1 MIPQKTVDLILDT
14 AKIEEVVG
22 DFVTLRRR
30 GADFVACCP
39 FHNEKTPSFH
49 VNPSRGIY
57 KCFGCGKGGSAVRF
71 VMEYEH
77 FSYVEALRYLADK
90 YHIEVQE
97 REETPE
103 EIAAKHRNESLMIVS
118 DFACKFFREALK
130 TPEGRSHGYAY
141 LRSRG
146 IDDQT
151 IERFSLG
158 WAPSGKRSF
167 TDAALAAGYK
177 EEYLLEAGLSIRYDD
192 GSLADRFRERAM
204 FPIHSVSGRVIAFSG
219 RTLRQDGSI
228 AKYVNSPETPIYTKS
243 RSLYGIALAKSE
255 IARRDRCLLAEGN
268 VDVISMHRIG
278 LANTVASCG
287 TSLTPEQIRGIH
299 KFTDNIT
306 VMYDGDKAGIHAA
319 LRAIPMILQE
329 GMNVR
334 LLLFPEGDDPDSF
347 VRKHTLAEVEEFI
360 SGNEMDFVQY
370 MIRTG
375 DEPRRDPLRRAALIA
390 QVADCIACIS
400 DVVKHT
406 VFIQEAAQLL
416 EVDERTIR
424 ARIGETLARRR
435 QEELKTEER
444 RRRRIDAGLPPEQD
458 GEPVQSSPAITP
470 QTAPSE
476 TDSMV
481 ENSILAPAESD
492 LLTFILRH
500 GCDLL
505 EFASDSDFFT
515 GSDSDKPT
523 VADFIRAALEAD
535 GCSFANSALRKTY
548 DAYMELYDKGLLQQD
563 IIRSLLNSPDG
574 TVAEVTAEFSMERHL
589 LTIKNFEN
597 SLTTTSSW
605 LVTYVP
611 KAILLY
617 GEKRLENRLKELRA
631 ALAAAGGEDENI
643 LREIQNIFNAQKKIK
658 SRLGRQ

>member
-1 MIPQKTVDLILDT
+1 
-14 AKIEEVVG
+14 
-22 DFVTLRRR
+22 
-30 GADFVACCP
+30 
-39 FHNEKTPSFH
+39 
-49 VNPSRGIY
+49 
-57 KCFGCGKGGSAVRF
+57 
-71 VMEYEH
+71 
-77 FSYVEALRYLADK
+77 
-90 YHIEVQE
+90 
-97 REETPE
+97 
-103 EIAAKHRNESLMIVS
+103 
-118 DFACKFFREALK
+118 
-130 TPEGRSHGYAY
+130 
-141 LRSRG
+141 
-146 IDDQT
+146 
-151 IERFSLG
+151 
-158 WAPSGKRSF
+158 
-167 TDAALAAGYK
+167 
-177 EEYLLEAGLSIRYDD
+177 
-192 GSLADRFRERAM
+192 
-204 FPIHSVSGRVIAFSG
+204 
-219 RTLRQDGSI
+219 
-228 AKYVNSPETPIYTKS
+228 
-243 RSLYGIALAKSE
+243 
-255 IARRDRCLLAEGN
+255 
-268 VDVISMHRIG
+268 MHRIG

-375 DEPRRDPLRRAALIA
+375 EDFRRDPLRRAALIG

-424 ARIGETLARRR
+424 ARISETLARRR

-444 RRRRIDAGLPPEQD
+444 RRRRIDAGLPPEPE

-505 EFASDSDFFT
+505 EFESDSDFYT
-515 GSDSDKPT
+515 GSESDKPT

-535 GCSFANSALRKTY
+535 GCSFANSALRKVY
-548 DAYMELYDKGLLQQD
+548 DAYMELYGKGLLQQD
-563 IIRSLLNSPDG
+563 IIRALLNSPDG
-574 TVAEVTAEFSMERHL
+574 TVAEVTAEFSMERHP

-643 LREIQNIFNAQKKIK
+643 LRDIRNIFNAQKKIK